1 MAVEKYRDVLRWAEE
16 LKDSVQTDTLQRLH
30 TVHNLADVLSLNK
43 REALEVIPPTLR
55 DDQLSEEAES
65 LRQKYLGRAQTALD
79 SARMSL
85 APITAKVAC
94 FSGELDA
101 NREQLDDMWWTAA
114 LEWAEKQQ
122 LSQRLV
128 LDIREKLIQSTPNKG
143 ANKVPQVI
151 LINLKIILRLI

>member
-1 MAVEKYRDVLRWAEE
+1 M
-16 LKDSVQTDTLQRLH
+16 
-30 TVHNLADVLSLNK
+30 
-43 REALEVIPPTLR
+43 
-55 DDQLSEEAES
+55 
-65 LRQKYLGRAQTALD
+65 
-79 SARMSL
+79 
-85 APITAKVAC
+85 TAKVAC

-128 LDIREKLIQSTPNKG
+128 LDIREKLIQSGPNKG

-151 LINLKIILRLI
+151 FKKSELRPFNFQVYFLV